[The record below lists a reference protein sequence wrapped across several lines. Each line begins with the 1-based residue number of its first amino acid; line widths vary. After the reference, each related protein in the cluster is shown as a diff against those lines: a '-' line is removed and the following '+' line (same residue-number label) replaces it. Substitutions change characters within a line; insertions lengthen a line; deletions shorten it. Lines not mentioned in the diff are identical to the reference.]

1 MSISISRK
9 DIEFISVAAAEGM
22 KSNVLM
28 RHGCV
33 AVMNGKIIGK
43 GYNNYRNRT
52 YDGFVN
58 NTNQCTCH
66 AEMAALRNVYHKCC
80 SNTFGKWS
88 DSIKVA
94 NQPKN
99 I

>member
-1 MSISISRK
+1 MISQK
-9 DIEFISVAAAEGM
+9 DVEFISVAVEEGT

-58 NTNQCTCH
+58 SSNQCTCH

-80 SNTFGKWS
+80 DNTFGKWS
-88 DSIKVA
+88 DSLKVA
-94 NQPKN
+94 NESKN

>member
-1 MSISISRK
+1 
-9 DIEFISVAAAEGM
+9 
-22 KSNVLM
+22 M

-33 AVMNGKIIGK
+33 AVMNGKIIGR
-43 GYNNYRNRT
+43 GHNNYRNRT

-58 NTNQCTCH
+58 NSNQCTCH

-80 SNTFGKWS
+80 DNTFGKWS
-88 DSIKVA
+88 DSLKVA
-94 NQPKN
+94 DQSEN